1 MNLER
6 QVCSLDL
13 AKRLKELGVKQ
24 ESYFA
29 WCDCDLD
36 GEFRIVNFETADGER
51 RISAFSAAE
60 LGEMLPQN
68 HVRSIFYV
76 RTWFVELFPPNAPLA
91 PAEKRIVA
99 DTEANARARMLMY
112 LLENDLVKST

>member
-24 ESYFA
+24 ESCFA
-29 WCDCDLD
+29 WCDHDPD
-36 GEFRIVNFETADGER
+36 GEYRIVDFDSADAVR
-51 RISAFSAAE
+51 RISASSAAE

-68 HVRSIFYV
+68 RVRSIFYV
-76 RTWFVELFPPNAPLA
+76 RTWFIELFPPNSPLA

-99 DTEANARARMLMY
+99 DAEANARARMLIY
-112 LLENDLVKST
+112 LLENNLVKLT

>member
-1 MNLER
+1 MVSGGFLHSPPR
-6 QVCSLDL
+6 
-13 AKRLKELGVKQ
+13 
-24 ESYFA
+24 
-29 WCDCDLD
+29 
-36 GEFRIVNFETADGER
+36 
-51 RISAFSAAE
+51 
-60 LGEMLPQN
+60 EMLPQN

-112 LLENDLVKST
+112 LLENGLVKST